1 MNYVAKL
8 LKKARLH
15 KILTKFAE
23 KIDEPMKKSISY
35 LVISAVI
42 LAACTSK
49 QEGGEELWN
58 DILRLKV
65 ETKTD
70 SLLIALNL
78 YQMNYPKG
86 AHQYTA
92 ENMKSRILA
101 EQNDWDALMKKY
113 PTRMEIVQFLD
124 EHPEGFY
131 QQPALE
137 QIDHIDYAEAVNTNT
152 EESYEE
158 YLRNYPNGLHRH
170 DAQTRYNKFKG
181 VVIKLTD
188 LEKRDVRDLLI
199 RHFIAFQSGDSA
211 VVETLAPEVDYWNHH
226 SITPDDVCQ
235 LMDSVRRLDYRLIY
249 TMDSVLIHKI
259 PRHRPF
265 IYSAV
270 FGMTVHY
277 VPRDP
282 DKSERS
288 VHWNVSAIIT
298 PDLKIRELS
307 R

>member
-1 MNYVAKL
+1 MRKNL
-8 LKKARLH
+8 R
-15 KILTKFAE
+15 
-23 KIDEPMKKSISY
+23 Y

-58 DILRLKV
+58 DILRLKLEV
-65 ETKTD
+65 KTD
-70 SLLIALNL
+70 SLLNALNL

-92 ENMKSRILA
+92 ENLKNRIQS
-101 EQNDWDALMKKY
+101 ERNDWITLMKNY

-131 QQPALE
+131 RQPALE

-152 EESYEE
+152 EASYEE
-158 YLRNYPNGLHRH
+158 YLCNYPNGLHRH

-226 SITPDDVCQ
+226 HFTPEDVCH
-235 LMDSVRRLDYRLIY
+235 L
-249 TMDSVLIHKI
+249 MDSVLIHKI
-259 PRHRPF
+259 PRYRPF
-265 IYSAV
+265 VYSAK

-288 VHWNVSAIIT
+288 IHWNVSAVIT